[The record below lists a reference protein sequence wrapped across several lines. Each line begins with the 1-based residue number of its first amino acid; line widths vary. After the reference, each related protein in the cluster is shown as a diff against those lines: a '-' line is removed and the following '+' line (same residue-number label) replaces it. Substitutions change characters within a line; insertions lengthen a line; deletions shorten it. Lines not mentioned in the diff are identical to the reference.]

1 MKARKDK
8 PAGNSHDPDCGAMDI
23 MSVIKQLDDL
33 RNVKKDVANHAGDNS
48 YFIRAFHRCFELGP
62 FVAATPSDNVAGSF
76 LSSTETGVLVI
87 RKTSASTKHALVLKR
102 FVVTQDSLKESPERV
117 KPGDAVIWKTYFRH
131 MDYPMTH
138 GESNVT
144 VPEIISS
151 WDKFGPIFADLLE
164 TELNN
169 VDTVMK
175 TIRELEGHLAPDMM
189 TEYATGGRYAP
200 STGR

>member
-1 MKARKDK
+1 MKAGKDK
-8 PAGNSHDPDCGAMDI
+8 PAERTPAPDRGAMDI
-23 MSVIKQLDDL
+23 MSVIKQLGDL
-33 RNVKKDVANHAGDNS
+33 RNVKKDVANHAGDNA

-62 FVAATPSDNVAGSF
+62 FVVATPSDNMAGSF

-102 FVVTQDSLKESPERV
+102 FVVTEDSPKESPERV

-131 MDYPMTH
+131 MDYPVTH
-138 GESNVT
+138 GESNMT
-144 VPEIISS
+144 VPEIVSS

-175 TIRELEGHLAPDMM
+175 AIRELEGHLAPDMM
-189 TEYATGGRYAP
+189 TEYATGGRYTP